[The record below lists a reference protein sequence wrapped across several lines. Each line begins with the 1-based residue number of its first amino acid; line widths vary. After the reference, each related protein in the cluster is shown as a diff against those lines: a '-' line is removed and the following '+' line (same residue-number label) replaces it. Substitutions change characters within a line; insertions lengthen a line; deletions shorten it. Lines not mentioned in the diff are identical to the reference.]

1 MSLLRLCGLVVFAY
15 GPSVALFLTVVAPR
29 SQLVLLTVTSAFT
42 ELVALLLV
50 GLLWWLLP
58 EFQQSDWLTVVV
70 GVLIQEVARLLYLV
84 GYVRGDRRIK
94 GMVAHSPLT
103 DFSSMIAAGLGF
115 GLMYTL
121 IMYGGVLQAS
131 LLPGDYFLDQ
141 CPLLSGF
148 VVTALLA
155 LLFQMLNSALTVL
168 VLDALRR
175 HEARRREALPRFV
188 MVLLAHMGASLAS
201 LANSSSLGCNVGM
214 PAATVVV
221 LFSVAEALRTVS
233 QPSYGGA
240 L

>member
-1 MSLLRLCGLVVFAY
+1 MTLLRLCGLTAFAY
-15 GPSVALFLTVVAPR
+15 GPSTALFLTVVAPR

-42 ELVALLLV
+42 ELIALLLT
-50 GLLWWLLP
+50 GLLWWLSP
-58 EFQQSDWLTVVV
+58 VFQEMDWLTVVV
-70 GVLIQEVARLLYLV
+70 GVVLQEGARLLYLV
-84 GYVRGDRRIK
+84 GYTRGDRRIK

-168 VLDALRR
+168 MLDALRR
-175 HEARRREALPRFV
+175 HEARRPEALPRLA
-188 MVLLAHMGASLAS
+188 MVLVAHLGASVAS

-214 PAATVVV
+214 PAATGVV
-221 LFSVAEALRTVS
+221 LLAVAEALRTVKR
-233 QPSYGGA
+233 PSYGGA
-240 L
+240 R